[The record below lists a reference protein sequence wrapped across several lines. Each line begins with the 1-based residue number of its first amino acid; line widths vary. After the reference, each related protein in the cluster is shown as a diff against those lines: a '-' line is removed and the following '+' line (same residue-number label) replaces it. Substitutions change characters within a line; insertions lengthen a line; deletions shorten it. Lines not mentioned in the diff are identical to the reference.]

1 MGHVLA
7 TSLQLKDSMDTI
19 FSLSAKKELTE
30 REKLYVEAIKHM
42 SARYC
47 FFLQLLYKTIYP
59 FKPQYPHTNSPNWS
73 LYISFKN

>member
-47 FFLQLLYKTIYP
+47 FFLQSLYKTI
-59 FKPQYPHTNSPNWS
+59 
-73 LYISFKN
+73 

>member
-19 FSLSAKKELTE
+19 LSLSAKKELSE
-30 REKLYVEAIKHM
+30 REKLYIEAIKHM

-47 FFLQLLYKTIYP
+47 FSYNCIKL
-59 FKPQYPHTNSPNWS
+59 FKSYTVQVLTACKES
-73 LYISFKN
+73 

>member
-42 SARYC
+42 SARYYFSYNC
-47 FFLQLLYKTIYP
+47 IKLFKSYP
-59 FKPQYPHTNSPNWS
+59 VLVLTGCKES
-73 LYISFKN
+73 